1 LHHPLEVAK
10 PISLILLPSS
20 CSRIYEPSIMFAW
33 KNSVCMCVCV
43 CLSLS
48 LSLCLLEYSWTIEE
62 FLVLL
67 MKFSCKL
74 YEGWWQVKLCVE
86 RVRRGAVVSGP
97 EVVSVVTLLQTSHSV
112 RRSVN
117 ATVQEHPDRQLLMQ
131 PLLEMVRESSS
142 SSCSSYK
149 NIQKSFSQQFQSL
162 VFGE

>member
-1 LHHPLEVAK
+1 LFKDLWTQYHVCLEE
-10 PISLILLPSS
+10 L
-20 CSRIYEPSIMFAW
+20 
-33 KNSVCMCVCV
+33 CVCV
-43 CLSLS
+43 CVCVSLSLSLS